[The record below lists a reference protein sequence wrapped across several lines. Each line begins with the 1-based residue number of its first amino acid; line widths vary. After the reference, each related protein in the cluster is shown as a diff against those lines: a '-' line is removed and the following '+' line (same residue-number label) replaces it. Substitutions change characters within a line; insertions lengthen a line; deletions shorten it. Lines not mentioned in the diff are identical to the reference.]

1 MWLAGSWV
9 VFLLCSTVNTSR
21 VTCNVKKKEKKR
33 ETEYSVNQ
41 FQMADDSFKKIR
53 SFNGLVFLQLITA
66 EANSRLR
73 IYKCKQV
80 WFHLVPD
87 FIIFFSNI
95 LYFSIFIPRFL
106 TQAPFKLQQNLTSD
120 KSPPLEFLDT
130 SIYKKSICYSS
141 CEKHICT
148 VHWGWTTKKA
158 FQKNKSCFP
167 WPQFLFYWKLL

>member
-1 MWLAGSWV
+1 M
-9 VFLLCSTVNTSR
+9 CSTVNTSR
-21 VTCNVKKKEKKR
+21 VTCNVKKKR

-73 IYKCKQV
+73 IYECKQV

-87 FIIFFSNI
+87 FFFSNI
-95 LYFSIFIPRFL
+95 LYFSIFIPHFL
-106 TQAPFKLQQNLTSD
+106 TQAPFKLQQNVTSD

-130 SIYKKSICYSS
+130 SIYKKKYLLFILCKTHLHSPLRLNNKESLS
-141 CEKHICT
+141 EK
-148 VHWGWTTKKA
+148 
-158 FQKNKSCFP
+158 
-167 WPQFLFYWKLL
+167 